1 MKTLTKETLQV
12 LKFNQKN
19 ALLFEIV
26 YRLLT
31 TPLYLLFLSRGIR
44 WSLKMAGYS
53 YLTAG
58 NIGYFLIKPGTLLM
72 IFISVVVG
80 TVFLALETGCL
91 LTLFQG
97 AAYCRKLDV
106 AEIFFGGF
114 SKLADEIRKKNWK
127 LGLLILANYGIS
139 NLYLIYRIL
148 THVKPMNFVMS
159 ELFKQRWGKMAVLA
173 AVILLLLVVVPG
185 LYTFHA
191 CMIEQKNFR
200 DGYHRSRCL
209 IRGHIGRTVVLL
221 GGYYAAMIVLMH
233 LAYLFCVVVAAVGTV
248 MFTDNSLALAV
259 LPAVCDRIELV
270 LIFAAGV
277 LLSLGNFAAL
287 GVQYHQY
294 DNRLSREPRWDF
306 SYPAKKSIR
315 GRMFGIVIAA
325 AAAVSLIFL
334 FDVARNGSAITDD
347 ILTTVQITAH
357 RGSSKEAPENT
368 MAAMVKAAED
378 LADLVEID
386 VQETKD
392 GVVVLGHDANLRRVA
407 GVNRA
412 ISSYTYKELQE
423 LDVGKWF
430 SPEFEGERIPALSDV
445 MEFCKGR
452 VNMNIEIKNLGK
464 DSPLPDK
471 VVDMI
476 REHQMEEQC
485 VVTSTRLSYLTRIKE
500 IAPDIRTGY
509 IISAAYGDYYSS
521 DSIDFISI
529 RSSFVSGKLVE
540 AAHEKGKA
548 IHAWTVNTKSEME
561 RMKMLGV
568 DNIITDYPV
577 LAREIVYRKEA
588 TETLLEYLRLVLK

>member
-1 MKTLTKETLQV
+1 MKTMTRETLQV
-12 LKFNQKN
+12 LKFNQLN
-19 ALLFEIV
+19 ALLFEV
-26 YRLLT
+26 LYRLLT
-31 TPLYLLFLSRGIR
+31 APLYLLLLSRGLR
-44 WSLKMAGYS
+44 WALKMAGYS

-58 NIGYFLIKPGTLLM
+58 NIGFFLLKPGTLLM
-72 IFISVVVG
+72 IFIAVVIG

-114 SKLADEIRKKNWK
+114 QKLIDEIRKKNWK
-127 LGLLILANYGIS
+127 LGLLILANYGIA

-148 THVKPMNFVMS
+148 THVKPMNFVLS
-159 ELFKQRWGKMAVLA
+159 ELFKQRWGWMAVLA
-173 AVILLLLVVVPG
+173 AVFLLLLVVVPG

-209 IRGHIGRTVVLL
+209 IRGHMTRTVLL
-221 GGYYAAMIVLMH
+221 FVGYYGFMIVLMH
-233 LAYLFCVVVAAVGTV
+233 LIYLFCVVVAAVGTV
-248 MFTDNSLALAV
+248 LFTDNSLALAV
-259 LPAVCDRIELV
+259 LPEVCDRIELV
-270 LIFAAGV
+270 LIFVTGV

-306 SYPAKKSIR
+306 SYPARKSVK
-315 GRMFGIVIAA
+315 GRIFAIAIGA

-334 FDVARNGSAITDD
+334 FDVAKNGSAITDD

-392 GVVVLGHDANLRRVA
+392 GVVVLGHDSNLRRVA

-412 ISSYTYKELQE
+412 ISSYTYEELQE

-430 SPEFEGERIPALSDV
+430 SPDFEGEKIPALADV

-464 DSPLPDK
+464 DSLLPDK

-500 IAPDIRTGY
+500 LAPDIRTGY

-529 RSSFVSGKLVE
+529 RSSFVSGNLVE

-588 TETLLEYLRLVLK
+588 TETILEYLRLVLK